1 MDELD
6 FCQNPQKP
14 IFLGHF
20 FLLFG
25 FSWLDR
31 IFFFKLTFFKFVSL
45 WLSIFIQKLEKT
57 DDLIL
62 RSCVWYGRTDGQSQI
77 NRSLLLM
84 QVFNNYQLKIMVHAR
99 NRNVP
104 PCQNQSDIQLLDK
117 FIYKYF
123 KLYRI
128 SRFIFQTTDLY
139 FNQVFFLQENT

>member
-1 MDELD
+1 MNQIFVKTLKKPFLEL
-6 FCQNPQKP
+6 
-14 IFLGHF
+14 FLF
-20 FLLFG
+20 TFWLFLARQ
-25 FSWLDR
+25 D
-31 IFFFKLTFFKFVSL
+31 FFFKLTFFKFVSL

-84 QVFNNYQLKIMVHAR
+84 QVSNNYQLKIMVHAR

>member
-1 MDELD
+1 MMNQIFVKTLK
-6 FCQNPQKP
+6 KP
-14 IFLGHF
+14 FLEP
-20 FLLFG
+20 FLFTFWLF
-25 FSWLDR
+25 LARQD
-31 IFFFKLTFFKFVSL
+31 FFFKLTFFKFVSL

-84 QVFNNYQLKIMVHAR
+84 QVSNNYQLKIMVHAR

-117 FIYKYF
+117 VIYKYF

-139 FNQVFFLQENT
+139 FNQVFFLQENN

>member
-1 MDELD
+1 MNQIFVKTLK
-6 FCQNPQKP
+6 NP
-14 IFLGHF
+14 FLEP
-20 FLLFG
+20 FLFT
-25 FSWLDR
+25 FWLLLARQD
-31 IFFFKLTFFKFVSL
+31 FFFKLTFFKFVSL
-45 WLSIFIQKLEKT
+45 WLSIFIRKLEKT
-57 DDLIL
+57 DDSIL

-77 NRSLLLM
+77 HRSLLLM
-84 QVFNNYQLKIMVHAR
+84 QVSNNYQLKIMVHAR

-104 PCQNQSDIQLLDK
+104 RCQNQSDIQLLDK

>member
-1 MDELD
+1 MNQIFVKTLK
-6 FCQNPQKP
+6 NP
-14 IFLGHF
+14 FLEP
-20 FLLFG
+20 FLFTFWLF
-25 FSWLDR
+25 LARQD
-31 IFFFKLTFFKFVSL
+31 FFFKLTFFKFVSL

-57 DDLIL
+57 DDSIL

-77 NRSLLLM
+77 HRSLLLM
-84 QVFNNYQLKIMVHAR
+84 QVSNNYQLKIMVHAR

-104 PCQNQSDIQLLDK
+104 RCQNQSDIQLLDK

-139 FNQVFFLQENT
+139 FNQVFFLQQNT

>member
-1 MDELD
+1 MNQIFVKTLKKPFLEL
-6 FCQNPQKP
+6 
-14 IFLGHF
+14 FLF
-20 FLLFG
+20 TFWLFLAQQ
-25 FSWLDR
+25 D
-31 IFFFKLTFFKFVSL
+31 FFFKLTFFKFVSL

-84 QVFNNYQLKIMVHAR
+84 QVSNNYQLKIMVHAC

-104 PCQNQSDIQLLDK
+104 RCQNQSDIQLLDK
-117 FIYKYF
+117 VIYKYF

>member
-1 MDELD
+1 MNQIFVKTLK
-6 FCQNPQKP
+6 NP
-14 IFLGHF
+14 FLEP
-20 FLLFG
+20 FLFTFWLF
-25 FSWLDR
+25 LARQD
-31 IFFFKLTFFKFVSL
+31 FFFKLTFFKFVSL

-77 NRSLLLM
+77 HRSLLLM
-84 QVFNNYQLKIMVHAR
+84 QVSNNYQLKIMVHAR

-104 PCQNQSDIQLLDK
+104 RCQNQSDIQLLDK
-117 FIYKYF
+117 VIYKYF

>member
-1 MDELD
+1 MMNQIFVKTLK
-6 FCQNPQKP
+6 NP
-14 IFLGHF
+14 FLEP
-20 FLLFG
+20 FLFTFWLF
-25 FSWLDR
+25 LARQD
-31 IFFFKLTFFKFVSL
+31 FFFKLTFFKFVSL

-57 DDLIL
+57 DDSIL
-62 RSCVWYGRTDGQSQI
+62 RSCVWYGRMDGQSQI
-77 NRSLLLM
+77 HRSILLM
-84 QVFNNYQLKIMVHAR
+84 QVSNNYQLKIMVHAR

>member
-1 MDELD
+1 MDESD

-14 IFLGHF
+14 FLEP
-20 FLLFG
+20 FLFTFWLF
-25 FSWLDR
+25 LARQD
-31 IFFFKLTFFKFVSL
+31 FFFKLTFFKFVSL

-57 DDLIL
+57 DDSIL

-77 NRSLLLM
+77 HRSLLLM
-84 QVFNNYQLKIMVHAR
+84 QVSNNYQLKIMVHAR

-104 PCQNQSDIQLLDK
+104 RCQNQSDIQLLDK
-117 FIYKYF
+117 VIYKYF

-139 FNQVFFLQENT
+139 FNQVFFLQENN

>member
-1 MDELD
+1 MNQIFVKTLKKPFLEL
-6 FCQNPQKP
+6 
-14 IFLGHF
+14 FLF
-20 FLLFG
+20 TFWLFLAQQ
-25 FSWLDR
+25 D
-31 IFFFKLTFFKFVSL
+31 FFFKLTFFKFVSL

-84 QVFNNYQLKIMVHAR
+84 QVSNNYQLKIMVHAR

>member
-1 MDELD
+1 MNQIFVKTLK
-6 FCQNPQKP
+6 NP
-14 IFLGHF
+14 FLEP
-20 FLLFG
+20 FLFTFWLF
-25 FSWLDR
+25 LARQD
-31 IFFFKLTFFKFVSL
+31 FFFKLTFFKFVSL

-57 DDLIL
+57 DDSIL

-77 NRSLLLM
+77 HRPLLLM
-84 QVFNNYQLKIMVHAR
+84 QVSNNYQLKIMVHAR

-104 PCQNQSDIQLLDK
+104 RCQNQSDIQLLDK

-139 FNQVFFLQENT
+139 FNQVFFLQQNT

>member
-1 MDELD
+1 MNQIFVKTLK
-6 FCQNPQKP
+6 NP
-14 IFLGHF
+14 FLEP
-20 FLLFG
+20 FLFTFWLF
-25 FSWLDR
+25 LARQD
-31 IFFFKLTFFKFVSL
+31 FFFKLTFFKFVSL

-57 DDLIL
+57 DDSIL

-77 NRSLLLM
+77 HRSLLLM
-84 QVFNNYQLKIMVHAR
+84 QVSNNYQLKIMVHAR

-104 PCQNQSDIQLLDK
+104 RCQNQSDIQLLDK